1 MNKWLNE
8 SISRLRTES
17 FAFIISVVVAISIL
31 TTISVIE
38 TIYSSTAL
46 FPNVA
51 FQSLV
56 PYMIVASFVI
66 MFIMMFAYWKIFNG
80 NIVDMRKSLPEKL
93 TNKFDSVVLDIKI
106 GILFSVF
113 ISVVIVV
120 LLALNLSIEFG
131 ILALISVSILWSFNL
146 PDKEFKA
153 IEEALCKS
161 IEKSSDIF

>member
-1 MNKWLNE
+1 MDNLLKE
-8 SISRLRTES
+8 SISKLRTES
-17 FAFIISVVVAISIL
+17 FAFIISVIVAIAIL
-31 TTISVIE
+31 TTISAIE
-38 TIYSSTAL
+38 IIYPATAL
-46 FPNVA
+46 SPNVA

-80 NIVDMRKSLPEKL
+80 RIAEIRKPLPEKL
-93 TNKFDSVVLDIKI
+93 TKKFDSAVFDIKI
-106 GILFSVF
+106 GVLFSAF
-113 ISVVIVV
+113 ISVIIVV

-131 ILALISVSILWSFNL
+131 IIALMGVSLLWSFNL

-153 IEEALCKS
+153 IEDALDKS